1 MVRLMGDVTLLALG
15 VMISPSSIT
24 LVILLILQRRGKS
37 SPLTF
42 IAGRALAVFIILFCV
57 LVFFRN
63 VDFSPES
70 TFSTASAVAKMVIGV
85 LLLSLGLV
93 FALKKSTGEEAGWLQ
108 HRMESVE
115 RLSPLKSGGL
125 GLAFILLSPRCI
137 FLILAAAAT
146 ILHANVSGPDGAIAL
161 VVFVIIA
168 NLGVLAP
175 LIVYMAS
182 PRESVRLLDSA
193 RKWIIHYQ
201 RVLVLTV
208 MMVLGTYLVVRGIL
222 DLLH

>member
-1 MVRLMGDVTLLALG
+1 MTLLALG
-15 VMISPSSIT
+15 VTISPSSIT
-24 LVILLILQRRGKS
+24 LVILLILQRRGMS
-37 SPLTF
+37 SPLAF
-42 IAGRALAVFIILFCV
+42 ITGRVLAVFLILFSV

-70 TFSTASAVAKMVIGV
+70 TSSMASAIAKIVIGV
-85 LLLSLGLV
+85 LLLSLGLG

-125 GLAFILLSPRCI
+125 GLAFIFLSPRCI

-146 ILHANVSGPDGAIAL
+146 ILHANVSGPDGVTAL
-161 VVFVIIA
+161 MIFVIIA

-182 PRESVRLLDSA
+182 PQESVRLLDSA
-193 RKWIIHYQ
+193 RKWIIRYQ
-201 RVLVLTV
+201 RMLVLTV
-208 MMVLGTYLVVRGIL
+208 LMLLGTYLVIRGIL
-222 DLLH
+222 DLLL